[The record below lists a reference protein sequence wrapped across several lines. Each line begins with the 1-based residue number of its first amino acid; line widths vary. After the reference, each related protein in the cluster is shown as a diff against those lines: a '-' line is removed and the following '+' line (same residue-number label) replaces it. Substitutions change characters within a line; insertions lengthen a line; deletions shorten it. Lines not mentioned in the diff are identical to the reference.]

1 MVCALHPSMQRQ
13 ANLWSTVP
21 GQPELHRETLCQI
34 IFYHGIWPMVCSIYK
49 LPGSG
54 TLQGWHDKACVWR
67 HTVLDR
73 RADRKCS
80 FKHHFLWPAEKSGW
94 EVDSCRAAQSCC
106 AQTHGCG
113 EKEMAWSVLLL
124 YLSLLRHLNFHKN
137 PPIGQAVPNHEWKEW
152 VYVHCSP
159 FWIIW
164 FSTEH
169 TLPYD
174 NRGKTGIKWWFYVEF
189 LQNFYKELHEMG
201 GLEFFWKKK
210 TGNKALRKFKAF

>member
-1 MVCALHPSMQRQ
+1 MGSGQWFGPFTSSLAQAHFRGGMTRPACEGTQCWTGGQTGNAPLNIISCDPQRSRVGRWTP
-13 ANLWSTVP
+13 A
-21 GQPELHRETLCQI
+21 GQPR
-34 IFYHGIWPMVCSIYK
+34 V
-49 LPGSG
+49 
-54 TLQGWHDKACVWR
+54 A
-67 HTVLDR
+67 VLKR
-73 RADRKCS
+73 
-80 FKHHFLWPAEKSGW
+80 
-94 EVDSCRAAQSCC
+94 
-106 AQTHGCG
+106 GCG
-113 EKEMAWSVLLL
+113 EKEMVWSVLLL

-137 PPIGQAVPNHEWKEW
+137 PPIGQAVPNDEWKEW

-210 TGNKALRKFKAF
+210 NRQQNSKKI